1 MIVVLLIALSYRS
14 LKWKSEME
22 QVTDKPVV
30 VKFNKQDRPEFYKL
44 LRKRVNKHFK
54 ENNISRHANLNMKIK
69 TVFMLSSY
77 FIPLFVLISGS
88 VNNVWTMIGLWTMMG
103 FGMSGIGLSI
113 MHDANHGS
121 YSASKRVNKI
131 IGFVITFIGG
141 YDVNWKIQHNVLHH
155 SFTNIHGFDEDIEKG
170 IIRFSPTQER
180 KPIFKYQAF
189 YAPLLYGIMTIYWF
203 TAKDFEQLFRYKKKN
218 LFEGQG
224 LTFNQA
230 LTQIIIVKL
239 IYLVLTFVVPLI
251 VLPFAWW
258 KIVLGF
264 LLMHFIS
271 GLILALIFQPA
282 HVIEETEFFMPDKD
296 ISVENNWAIHQL
308 LTTSNFAH
316 KSRIFSWLVGGLN
329 FQVEHHLFPNI
340 CHVHYRKLSKIVKQT
355 AEEYNIPYYQHETFL
370 GAVTSHFKLLHSLG
384 TGSYDKKLQK
394 A

>member
-1 MIVVLLIALSYRS
+1 MNQVL
-14 LKWKSEME
+14 
-22 QVTDKPVV
+22 DKPVV
-30 VKFNKQDRPEFYKL
+30 VKFNKQDRPEFYKA
-44 LRKRVNKHFK
+44 LRKRVNNHFK

-69 TVFMLSSY
+69 TVFMLCVY

-88 VNNVWTMIGLWTMMG
+88 ITNVWVMTALWIMMG

-121 YSASKRVNKI
+121 YSASKRVNKM

-141 YDVNWKIQHNVLHH
+141 YDINWKIQHNVLHH

-170 IIRFSPTQER
+170 VIRFSPTQER

-189 YAPLLYGIMTIYWF
+189 YAPFLYGIMTLYWF
-203 TAKDFEQLFRYKKKN
+203 LAKDFEQLFRYRGKN
-218 LFEGQG
+218 LLEGQG

-230 LTQIIIVKL
+230 LTQIILVKSIYAVVTL
-239 IYLVLTFVVPLI
+239 ILPLI
-251 VLPFAWW
+251 FLPFAWW
-258 KIVLGF
+258 QITLGF

-308 LTTSNFAH
+308 LTTSNFAQ

-329 FQVEHHLFPNI
+329 FQVEHHLFPHI
-340 CHVHYRKLSKIVKQT
+340 CHVHYRNLSKIVKQT
-355 AEEYNIPYYQHETFL
+355 AEEYNIPYYQHETFR
-370 GAVTSHFKLLHSLG
+370 GAVTSHFKLLHALG
-384 TGSYDKKLQK
+384 TGSYDRDLQN

>member
-1 MIVVLLIALSYRS
+1 MNQVV
-14 LKWKSEME
+14 
-22 QVTDKPVV
+22 DKPVV
-30 VKFNKQDRPEFYKL
+30 VKFNKQDRPEFYKM
-44 LRKRVNKHFK
+44 LRKRVNNHFK

-69 TVFMLSSY
+69 TVFMLCSY
-77 FIPLFVLISGS
+77 FIPLFILISGTVS
-88 VNNVWTMIGLWTMMG
+88 NVWFMIGLWTLMG

-121 YSASKRVNKI
+121 YSSSKRVNKI

-170 IIRFSPTQER
+170 VIRFSPTQER

-189 YAPLLYGIMTIYWF
+189 YAPFLYGIMTIYWF
-203 TAKDFEQLFRYKKKN
+203 TAKDFEQLFRYRKKN

-224 LTFNQA
+224 LTFNKA
-230 LTQIIIVKL
+230 LAQIIVVKS
-239 IYLVLTFVVPLI
+239 IYLVLTFILPMI
-251 VLPFAWW
+251 ILPFAWW
-258 KIVLGF
+258 QITLGF

-282 HVIEETEFFMPDKD
+282 HVIEETDFFMPSKD

-329 FQVEHHLFPNI
+329 YQVEHHLFPNI
-340 CHVHYRKLSKIVKQT
+340 CHVHYRNLSKIVKAT
-355 AEEYNIPYYQHETFL
+355 AEEYNIPYYQHETFR
-370 GAVTSHFKLLHSLG
+370 GAVTSHFRLLHALG
-384 TGSYDKKLQK
+384 TGSYDRDLKN